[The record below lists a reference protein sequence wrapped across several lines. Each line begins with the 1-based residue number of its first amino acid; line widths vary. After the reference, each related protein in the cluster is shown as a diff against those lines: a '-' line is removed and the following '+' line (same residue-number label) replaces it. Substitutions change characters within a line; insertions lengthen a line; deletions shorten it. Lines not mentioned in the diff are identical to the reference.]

1 MWKTSR
7 CLSSDE
13 NENIPE
19 SPLLTAVTQTLQTAE
34 KNNMWSFSERLNEC
48 ASLFVCMSLKLASKL
63 VSCQQEVFCVLHA
76 ERPQLWRC
84 S

>member
-7 CLSSDE
+7 CLSSDK

-34 KNNMWSFSERLNEC
+34 KKNMWSFSERLNEC
-48 ASLFVCMSLKLASKL
+48 ASLFVCLL
-63 VSCQQEVFCVLHA
+63 VSKTGFQTRFLPTGSVLRA
-76 ERPQLWRC
+76 ADSR
-84 S
+84 